1 MKKNK
6 IKLTLTDYNDRKN
19 EALRNQIIKNS
30 IDFDEEYT
38 SNIKSIAI
46 KKSTKVNL
54 TTRILNGKMSMFSKV
69 SIKSFAYDLI
79 DVFTF
84 PNQTVKKIYE
94 KYNINRCYLYQNL
107 IDTDSTSVFF
117 VFICDLNCSIDER
130 KSRDDDKK
138 SDI

>member
-19 EALRNQIIKNS
+19 EALRNQKIKSS

-79 DVFTF
+79 EFLRF
-84 PNQTVKKIYE
+84 QIKLLKKYMKNTI
-94 KYNINRCYLYQNL
+94 L
-107 IDTDSTSVFF
+107 IDAI
-117 VFICDLNCSIDER
+117 FIRI
-130 KSRDDDKK
+130 
-138 SDI
+138 